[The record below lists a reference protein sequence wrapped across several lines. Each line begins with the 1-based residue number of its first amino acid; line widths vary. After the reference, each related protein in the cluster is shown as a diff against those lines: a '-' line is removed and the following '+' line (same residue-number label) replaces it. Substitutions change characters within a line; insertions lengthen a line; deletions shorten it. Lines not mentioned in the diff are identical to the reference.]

1 MKKLLVLV
9 CATATI
15 SLATGAAFADS
26 IKGKLGATGRI
37 GFIIP
42 SDGDINSNKNETDT
56 GYIAGAGVI
65 YGIDNNIAVE
75 IDLTH
80 SVFDSNYGDFSVTTV
95 ALGGQYRVAL
105 DQPELV
111 PYLGAGLDLLFTEA
125 DQGLSVDTTLGAHV
139 SAGIDYFITRQLA
152 LTAEA
157 RIVVAPETDISGQSG
172 EKGNFDPTSFAST
185 LGFRY
190 FFN

>member
-9 CATATI
+9 CATATL
-15 SLATGAAFADS
+15 SLATGAAFADN
-26 IKGKLGATGRI
+26 IKGRIGATGKI
-37 GFIIP
+37 GFILP
-42 SDGDINSNKNETDT
+42 SDGDINSNKNDTDT
-56 GYIAGAGVI
+56 GYIAGAGII

-80 SVFDSNYGDFSVTTV
+80 SVFDSNYGDFSVTNI

-111 PYLGAGLDLLFTEA
+111 PYLGAGLDLLFTDA
-125 DQGLSVDTTLGAHV
+125 DHGLDVDTTLGAHV

-157 RIVVAPETDISGQSG
+157 RIVVAPETDISGPSG